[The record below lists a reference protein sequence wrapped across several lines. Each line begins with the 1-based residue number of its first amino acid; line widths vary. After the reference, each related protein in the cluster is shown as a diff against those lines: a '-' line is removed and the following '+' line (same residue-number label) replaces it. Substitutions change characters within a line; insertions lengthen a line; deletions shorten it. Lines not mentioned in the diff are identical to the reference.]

1 MQIPGKARYM
11 RCSNIA
17 SRMGR
22 MLDSTDRA
30 MKNQSTPKDI
40 ILYLFEY
47 TSDNIMTPVISTKA
61 IGVMPSKKPPFI
73 E

>member
-1 MQIPGKARYM
+1 M
-11 RCSNIA
+11 A

-30 MKNQSTPKDI
+30 MKNQSTPKDKT
-40 ILYLFEY
+40 LYLFEY
-47 TSDNIMTPVISTKA
+47 TSDRIMTAAISTNA